1 MGKADTHVHTEYSG
15 FQKLGIIKFP
25 ESVASPE
32 TQVDRARENGM
43 DVVCITDHDETHGA
57 FLAEKYA
64 QQKYDDIQVVPGEE
78 VTTADGEIIGLYL
91 TERVPDMLSIE
102 ETIDIIREQGGLTIA
117 PHPFSFHVPGLKE
130 RVLDIDI
137 DGFEVINGGHPDAYT
152 NMFARLVM
160 DRYPGRWCETSGSD
174 AHSVYTTGYNWT
186 EFPGSTADDLRKAI
200 LNKTTKACGT
210 AAPVFGQVQWSVD
223 VVIGGQK
230 LLLKSLKGRLKNVP
244 KDHLIEKINSISDL
258 KKATGIFAGM
268 LYVIPPISF
277 IGTSL
282 SVSYLNKGAA
292 KMTSKIPDRMELID
306 QIIKEVDAGGG
317 PGKCRPKYL
326 DNITESPLAEY
337 QGLPFK
343 VPFKQ
348 MGRMKEQRW
357 SRRPSR
363 SASTSLPGSRG
374 TSWMPS
380 MRSYG
385 RCILDTAAASAGGRC
400 AAHGPQWTDRTR
412 SSGRPARPRRSTR

>member
-1 MGKADTHVHTEYSG
+1 MDGVALPPITDLRIDAQDDSTTLSQIARRGAPMGKADTHVHTEYSG
-15 FQKLGIIKFP
+15 FQKLGAIKFP

-32 TQVDRARENGM
+32 MQVDRARENGM

-57 FLAEKYA
+57 FIAEKYA
-64 QQKYDDIQVVPGEE
+64 QQKYNDIQVVPGEE
-78 VTTADGEIIGLYL
+78 VTTADGEIIGLFL
-91 TERVPDMLSIE
+91 TERVPDMLPVE

-137 DGFEVINGGHPDAYT
+137 DGFEVVNGGHPDAYT

-160 DRYPGRWCETSGSD
+160 DRYPGKWCETSGSD

-186 EFPGSTADDLRKAI
+186 EFPGTTAEDFRRAI
-200 LNKTTKACGT
+200 LDRRTRACGV

-230 LLLKSLKGRLKNVP
+230 LMLKSLQGRLKNVP

-268 LYVIPPISF
+268 LYVVPPMSF
-277 IGTSL
+277 IATAL
-282 SVSYLNKGAA
+282 SVSYLKKGAA
-292 KMTSKIPDRMELID
+292 RMTARIPERMELID
-306 QIIKEVDAGGG
+306 QIVREVDAGGG
-317 PGKCRPKYL
+317 PGACRPAYL
-326 DNITESPLAEY
+326 DNMTGSPLAEY

-348 MGRMKEQRW
+348 MGRMKER
-357 SRRPSR
+357 
-363 SASTSLPGSRG
+363 
-374 TSWMPS
+374 
-380 MRSYG
+380 
-385 RCILDTAAASAGGRC
+385 
-400 AAHGPQWTDRTR
+400 
-412 SSGRPARPRRSTR
+412 

>member
-380 MRSYG
+380 MRSYS
-385 RCILDTAAASAGGRC
+385 RCIQDTAAASAGGRC
-400 AAHGPQWTDRTR
+400 AAHGPPWMDRTR
-412 SSGRPARPRRSTR
+412 SSGRPARPRRPTR